1 MNREKMLEIAD
12 IIEGKPHF
20 NGPDLGQVIGQ
31 QMTGFNMQAWR
42 THYMNCGTAGCIGGW
57 IKELEGTEPD
67 EDYLDLVQ
75 RVFDISLGQ
84 AQYLCGPI
92 ELGENWDHLTPS
104 MAANAI
110 RAMAHGCNAVDAWQN
125 AVQAGEPG

>member
-12 IIEGKPHF
+12 IIESKPHAR
-20 NGPDLGQVIGQ
+20 GPDLGTVIGQ
-31 QMTGFNMQAWR
+31 PLIGFNMADFR
-42 THYMNCGTAGCIGGW
+42 TSYLSCGTAGCIAGW
-57 IKELEGTEPD
+57 VQELEPEQWKGDHIRIVSE
-67 EDYLDLVQ
+67 
-75 RVFDISLGQ
+75 VFDISRSQ
-84 AQYLCGPI
+84 AEYLCMPNL
-92 ELGENWDHLTPS
+92 LGNWDDLTPT

>member
-12 IIEGKPHF
+12 IIEGRPHAKGH
-20 NGPDLGQVIGQ
+20 NVGQVIGQ
-31 QMTGFNMQAWR
+31 QMTGFNMGTWR
-42 THYMNCGTAGCIGGW
+42 SYYMGCGTAGCIGGW
-57 IKELEGTEPD
+57 VTELEGAKPS
-67 EDYLDLVQ
+67 EDDLDTVQ

-84 AQYLCGPI
+84 AQYLCGPTD
-92 ELGENWDHLTPS
+92 LGNWDNLTPS